1 MVIITDSGDIKC
13 ALCGEK
19 DETSI
24 HLAVCCRIVQS
35 IWAMI
40 YIWLEIEMVPHYDPR
55 INLLQHCET
64 LGQVKKRRIAST
76 IWICTS
82 WAIWN
87 YRNNATFGGEKQNI
101 DKMLGDIKSRSWNWV
116 TAKSKEM

>member
-13 ALCGEK
+13 ALSGEK

-24 HLAVCCRIVQS
+24 HLAVHCWIVQS

-40 YIWLEIEMVPHYDPR
+40 YIWLEIEMVPHYDLR

-82 WAIWN
+82 LAIWN
-87 YRNNATFGGEKQNI
+87 YRNNVTFGGEKPNI